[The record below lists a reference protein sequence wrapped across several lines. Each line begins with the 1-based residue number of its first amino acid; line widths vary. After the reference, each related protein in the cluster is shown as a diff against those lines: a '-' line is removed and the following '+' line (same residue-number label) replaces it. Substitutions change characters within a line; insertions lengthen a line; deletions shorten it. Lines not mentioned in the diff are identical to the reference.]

1 MSRSFAR
8 KKETQDMRTHLMTLI
23 AGVLVGMALL
33 TTANGLLPGQASTA
47 AAGGAAV
54 DSQAVMRQAATPEAG
69 DAEMAEK
76 MERMMDQC
84 LAMMEMM
91 SMMMGG
97 DMSGMMGGEEMQG
110 MEGMEDM
117 PAAAATPE
125 P

>member
-1 MSRSFAR
+1 
-8 KKETQDMRTHLMTLI
+8 MRTHIAVLI
-23 AGVLVGMALL
+23 VGVLLGFATL
-33 TTANGLLPGQASTA
+33 TATNGLAAQEPTVASGRVQIA
-47 AAGGAAV
+47 
-54 DSQAVMRQAATPEAG
+54 DQAATMHVATPTATDTET
-69 DAEMAEK
+69 EMAEK

>member
-1 MSRSFAR
+1 
-8 KKETQDMRTHLMTLI
+8 MRTQVMTLI
-23 AGVLVGMALL
+23 AGVLMGMVTL
-33 TTANGLLPGQASTA
+33 TAMNGVLGAQDSTA
-47 AAGGAAV
+47 AAGRG
-54 DSQAVMRQAATPEAG
+54 QTTQQAAMMHVATPAAG
-69 DAEMAEK
+69 DDGMVEK
-76 MERMMDQC
+76 MERMMDHC

-97 DMSGMMGGEEMQG
+97 DMSGMMGGEGMHG